1 MFYLIKN
8 HTSDKPSLER
18 IETSNALIDSADYAI
33 STAGELLDLY
43 LDTDNAS
50 HVMPI
55 ITEIRNEVIEDLD
68 QVGSVKEIYGLMY
81 WLLGDQG
88 IDNRGESL
96 EETADRLGDLDIEND
111 SDKYGDLIFHL
122 KDAVE
127 RLYDLELDKEH

>member
-8 HTSDKPSLER
+8 QASDQPSLER

-50 HVMPI
+50 PVMPI
-55 ITEIRNEVIEDLD
+55 ITEIRNEIIEDLD

-96 EETADRLGDLDIEND
+96 EETADRLGDIDIEND
-111 SDKYGDLIFHL
+111 SDQYGTLIFHL

-127 RLYDLELDKEH
+127 RLYDLELED